1 VEYNEEL
8 LLVRAHVPQA
18 LLVVQLVAVG
28 VPELLYL

>member
-8 LLVRAHVPQA
+8 LLVRAVPQA